1 MKTVQMIVA
10 VSLLMI
16 TQACETEIPETDVDP
31 PTFSIKITGDGFDE
45 TFDQDTD
52 FDSFQLNLREGTEYT
67 FLISGGDSG
76 GLKRFEVY
84 FAPDYI
90 QMNPNLGGN
99 WARTSL
105 SGLTDMLYW
114 TGNASSPLTGTLL
127 NGTFIADGDSVSSP
141 ITFYLTDFGGSEG
154 SSNAT
159 GASLNVYSGNH
170 TTEVIYF

>member
-1 MKTVQMIVA
+1 MKTIQMIVA
-10 VSLLMI
+10 LSLLMI
-16 TQACETEIPETDVDP
+16 AQACETEIPETDVDP
-31 PTFSIKITGDGFDE
+31 PTFSIQISGDGFDE

-52 FDSFQLNLREGTEYT
+52 FDSFQLNLREGSEYT
-67 FLISGGDSG
+67 FLISGADTG

-90 QMNPNLGGN
+90 QMSPNLGGN

-105 SGLTDMLYW
+105 SALTDMLYW

>member
-1 MKTVQMIVA
+1 MKTIQILLA
-10 VSLLMI
+10 LSLMMGA
-16 TQACETEIPETDVDP
+16 QACETEIPETDVDP

-45 TFDQDTD
+45 TFYQDTN
-52 FDSFQLNLREGTEYT
+52 FDRFQLNLREGAEYT
-67 FLISGGDSG
+67 FLISGGDTG

-127 NGTFIADGDSVSSP
+127 NGTFIADGDLASSP

-154 SSNAT
+154 SSNIT
-159 GASLNVYSGNH
+159 SASLNVYSGDH
-170 TTEVIYF
+170 ATEIKYF